1 MAKMHELWAYFSL
14 CRAMVVDRNNLTG
27 SNVTFISPSPT
38 FGDLPVQVSNNKVH
52 VVLVEPKDSR
62 NIGAV
67 ARAMSNLGVS
77 TLKLVNP
84 APFNLE
90 MARSVA
96 CWGAPV
102 IETMQQAESLRAA
115 VSDANEVVGF
125 ASDSGRHR
133 VSQLLLEDW
142 VARLPASSDYT
153 IALVFGSEES
163 GLGTEHF
170 QLCQH
175 LVRIPSAQENRSYN
189 LAQSVLLTL
198 YALRNREIRSLSADQ
213 SEWPTGD
220 QLNICSALVD
230 RVATRVG
237 FFNEN
242 SPKHMQDL
250 MVNIARRGRLSV
262 RELRMMTG
270 LFGMVEKAPARKSSS
285 DS

>member
-1 MAKMHELWAYFSL
+1 M
-14 CRAMVVDRNNLTG
+14 
-27 SNVTFISPSPT
+27 
-38 FGDLPVQVSNNKVH
+38 
-52 VVLVEPKDSR
+52 VLVEPKDPR

-102 IETMQQAESLRAA
+102 IDSMQQVECLRTA

-133 VSQLLLEDW
+133 VSQLLLENW
-142 VARLPASSDYT
+142 VARLPTSSDYS

-189 LAQSVLLTL
+189 LAQSVILAL

-213 SEWPTGD
+213 VEWPTGE
-220 QLNICSALVD
+220 QLSNFTTMVD

-237 FFNEN
+237 FLNEN
-242 SPKHMQDL
+242 SPKPMQDL
-250 MVNIARRGRLSV
+250 LVNIARRGRLSV
-262 RELRMMTG
+262 RELKIMTG
-270 LFGMVEKAPARKSSS
+270 LFGMVEKALTRQGST